1 MMLIKGFSVGVLA
14 ILAGTTALAQE
25 YFDFGRIRGV
35 PDEPA
40 VQVDL
45 NPMLLGFAG
54 NSARGVDPQIADL
67 LSSLDGV
74 RVRVYNTIEDIDDV
88 GRYVNDT
95 SEQLTRA
102 GWEQIVSVQED
113 ANIRIFIQGDEQ
125 FVTGLTGMIVNGNE
139 AIFVNVVGSISSEQV
154 GQLMARAGA
163 GELMGALDGFDLANL
178 Q

>member
-1 MMLIKGFSVGVLA
+1 MLIKGFSVGVVTL
-14 ILAGTTALAQE
+14 LAGTAALAQE

-45 NPMLLGFAG
+45 NPMLLSFAG
-54 NSARGVDPQIADL
+54 NSTRGVDPQIADL

-74 RVRVYNTIEDIDDV
+74 RVRVYNTIESIDDV

-102 GWEQIVSVQED
+102 GWQQIVSVQED
-113 ANIRIFIQGDEQ
+113 GNIRIFIQGDEQ
-125 FVTGLTGMIVNGNE
+125 FVTGLTGMIVSGSE
-139 AIFVNVVGSISSEQV
+139 AIFINVVGSISSEQV
-154 GQLMARAGA
+154 GQLVARAGA
-163 GELMGALDGFDLANL
+163 GELLGALDGIDLANL
-178 Q
+178 R

>member
-1 MMLIKGFSVGVLA
+1 MLIKGFSVGALA
-14 ILAGTTALAQE
+14 LLAGTTAFAQE

-54 NSARGVDPQIADL
+54 NSTRGIDPQISEL
-67 LSSLDGV
+67 LSGLDGI
-74 RVRVYNTIEDIDDV
+74 RVRVYKTIEDFDDV
-88 GRYVNDT
+88 SRYISDT

-102 GWEQIVSVQED
+102 GWQQIVSVQDD
-113 ANIRIFIQGDEQ
+113 ANIRIFMQGDEQ
-125 FVTGLTGMIVNGNE
+125 FVTGLTGMIVNGSE

-154 GQLMARAGA
+154 GQLVARSGA
-163 GELMGALDGFDLANL
+163 GELLGALEGFDLAGL